1 MKRRGCGC
9 RIGCGCGC
17 LGFFV
22 VAVILL
28 GGFGVLVGNW
38 AGIAHPKIPQ
48 STEVA
53 NIPPEYLVLYEQAAT
68 RFGLDWSVLAAIG
81 EVETNHGRNANGCAP
96 NAAGAEGP
104 MQFLPATFAHAAK
117 LAGLTKPDI
126 CDPADAIP
134 AAAAYLVS
142 NGAPA
147 DWTRALYRYNPAD
160 WYPPLVMGW
169 AQRYGYGALIVWPV
183 TGTISQGFGPTTFT
197 RRAGPLLSGPLLPPL
212 PRWDR
217 HRGTARDAGPGDR
230 DRAGGPRRA
239 AVGRRGRRRDRAQP
253 GRDLAVRA
261 PAADPRRPR
270 GRLGRRRRGPGLGRP
285 DRQHDRAA
293 PPFQHLRRRRADRS
307 DADPAGA
314 AVNSGRARR

>member
-1 MKRRGCGC
+1 VKRRGCGC

-48 STEVA
+48 SSEVA

-96 NAAGAEGP
+96 NAAGAQGP

-117 LAGLTKPDI
+117 LAGLSKPDI

-183 TGTISQGFGPTTFT
+183 TGTISQGFGPTTFSAEPARCYLGHCYPHFHDGIDIAAPLGT
-197 RRAGPLLSGPLLPPL
+197 PVRAIATGRVVLAGRLSDG
-212 PRWDR
+212 
-217 HRGTARDAGPGDR
+217 
-230 DRAGGPRRA
+230 
-239 AVGRRGRRRDRAQP
+239 AVVVEIEHSPDVISLYGHLQP
-253 GRDLAVRA
+253 TLAVHEGDSVVA
-261 PAADPRRPR
+261 GEVLGSVGLTGNTTGPHLHFSIYAAGVPIDPMQILPLRP
-270 GRLGRRRRGPGLGRP
+270 
-285 DRQHDRAA
+285 
-293 PPFQHLRRRRADRS
+293 
-307 DADPAGA
+307 
-314 AVNSGRARR
+314 

>member
-1 MKRRGCGC
+1 VKRRGCGC

-81 EVETNHGRNANGCAP
+81 EVETNHGRNASGCAP
-96 NAAGAEGP
+96 NAAGAQGP

-117 LAGLTKPDI
+117 LAGLVKPDI

-169 AQRYGYGALIVWPV
+169 AQRYGYGALILWPV

-197 RRAGPLLSGPLLPPL
+197 AEPAGCYLGHCYPHFHDGIDIAAPLGTPVRAIATGRVVLAGRLSDG
-212 PRWDR
+212 
-217 HRGTARDAGPGDR
+217 
-230 DRAGGPRRA
+230 
-239 AVGRRGRRRDRAQP
+239 AVVVEIEHSPDVISLYGHLQP
-253 GRDLAVRA
+253 TLAVREGDSVVA
-261 PAADPRRPR
+261 GEVLGSVGLTGNTTGPHLHFSIYAAGVPIDPMQILPVRP
-270 GRLGRRRRGPGLGRP
+270 
-285 DRQHDRAA
+285 
-293 PPFQHLRRRRADRS
+293 
-307 DADPAGA
+307 
-314 AVNSGRARR
+314 